1 MGPSSVIG
9 LPDSQLEGRFA
20 MGVQSRPPQLQHQPE
35 SRVQKMSKLNSKLFK
50 GKMMGSM
57 RKSTEN
63 ISGLLEPSVTT
74 SPTGD
79 PLSADVG
86 DSGTCLPFFPSILSS
101 DVSAGKDGNYQ
112 LKKKRSTLSF
122 FKGKS

>member
-1 MGPSSVIG
+1 MGSTKQTTATTTSTREEY
-9 LPDSQLEGRFA
+9 SE
-20 MGVQSRPPQLQHQPE
+20 E
-35 SRVQKMSKLNSKLFK
+35 MSKLNSKLFK
-50 GKMMGSM
+50 GKMMESM

-63 ISGLLEPSVTT
+63 LSGLLEPSVTT

>member
-1 MGPSSVIG
+1 
-9 LPDSQLEGRFA
+9 

-35 SRVQKMSKLNSKLFK
+35 SRMQNMSKLNK
-50 GKMMGSM
+50 GKMIGSM

-63 ISGLLEPSVTT
+63 ISGLLESSVTT

>member
-1 MGPSSVIG
+1 MGSTKQTTATTTSTREKY
-9 LPDSQLEGRFA
+9 SE
-20 MGVQSRPPQLQHQPE
+20 E
-35 SRVQKMSKLNSKLFK
+35 MSKLNSKLFK
-50 GKMMGSM
+50 GKMVESM

-63 ISGLLEPSVTT
+63 LSGLLEPSVTT

-79 PLSADVG
+79 PLAADVG
-86 DSGTCLPFFPSILSS
+86 DSGACLPFFPSILSTN
-101 DVSAGKDGNYQ
+101 VSAGKDGNYQ

>member
-1 MGPSSVIG
+1 MGSTKQTTATTTSTREEY
-9 LPDSQLEGRFA
+9 SEE
-20 MGVQSRPPQLQHQPE
+20 M
-35 SRVQKMSKLNSKLFK
+35 
-50 GKMMGSM
+50 GKMMESM

-63 ISGLLEPSVTT
+63 LSGLLEPSVTT

-79 PLSADVG
+79 PLAADVG